1 MNVDIRIPS
10 PLRRYTDNQA
20 RVSVTIDEQSV
31 SSALE
36 SLLKK
41 HEELGRHLYDED
53 GTLRSF
59 VNIYLNNEDVRF
71 GDGLD
76 SNLKEGD
83 ELSCNSGRC
92 FSHS

>member
-1 MNVDIRIPS
+1 MNIDIRIPS
-10 PLRRYTDNQA
+10 PLRRYTDNKS
-20 RVSVTIDEQSV
+20 RVSLNIEEPSV

-53 GTLRSF
+53 GVLRSF

-83 ELSCNSGRC
+83 ELSIIPAIA
-92 FSHS
+92 